1 MVSALIPCL
10 TNHDLIGNLKLLF
23 FHGLACLYYFFAIVP
38 ISVVASFKKIKA
50 LIGSHA
56 QLAEVL
62 RCSINLVSFLHL
74 LAVFTSL
81 SPPLKELT
89 LCASPVQNFATI
101 SVLQMF
107 SF

>member
-1 MVSALIPCL
+1 MVRLL
-10 TNHDLIGNLKLLF
+10 EKYNNLVFIGISKVKIFHLMNLLVLF
-23 FHGLACLYYFFAIVP
+23 DVVVP
-38 ISVVASFKKIKA
+38 MSVVASFKKIKA